1 MIIVKLLGAR
11 NISKYFGVSMSKEN
25 EQVRS
30 VMCQTWTEKTK
41 TMIVPLQL
49 NAYSHMITCLEGNLA
64 IKNMSFCGPGVEWEA
79 IFWIIGIP

>member
-11 NISKYFGVSMSKEN
+11 SISKYFEVSMSKEN

-30 VMCQTWTEKTK
+30 VMYQTWTEKTK

-49 NAYSHMITCLEGNLA
+49 NIYNHMITCLQGNLA
-64 IKNMSFCGPGVEWEA
+64 IKKMSFCGPGVE
-79 IFWIIGIP
+79 

>member
-11 NISKYFGVSMSKEN
+11 SISKYFEVSMSKEN

-41 TMIVPLQL
+41 TMIILLQL
-49 NAYSHMITCLEGNLA
+49 NVYNHMITCLQSNLT
-64 IKNMSFCGPGVEWEA
+64 IKKMSFCRPGVE
-79 IFWIIGIP
+79 

>member
-11 NISKYFGVSMSKEN
+11 NISKYFEVSMSKEN
-25 EQVRS
+25 KQVRS
-30 VMCQTWTEKTK
+30 VMYQTWTEKTK

-49 NAYSHMITCLEGNLA
+49 NTYNHMITCLEGNLA
-64 IKNMSFCGPGVEWEA
+64 IKNMSFCRPGVEWEV